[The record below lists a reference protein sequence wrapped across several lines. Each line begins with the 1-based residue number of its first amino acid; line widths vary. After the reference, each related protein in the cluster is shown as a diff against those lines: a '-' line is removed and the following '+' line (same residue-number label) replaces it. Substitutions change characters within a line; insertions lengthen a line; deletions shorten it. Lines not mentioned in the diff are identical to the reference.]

1 MQEEMNMKIDVQA
14 RRFALTHGLRAAVQR
29 EIERLAQAAG
39 PRITRISVRLFD
51 VNGTRG
57 GLDKGC
63 LVHAHF
69 DDGRSIVGTD
79 VDSDLYRSVN
89 SAFDKLLRSRRSSV
103 SRRQA
108 RRRALLRPTLVTA

>member
-1 MQEEMNMKIDVQA
+1 MKIDVQA
-14 RRFALTHGLRAAVQR
+14 RRFTLTDGLRAAVQR
-29 EIERLAQAAG
+29 EIGRLAQATG

-69 DDGRSIVGTD
+69 DDGLSIVGTD
-79 VDSDLYRSVN
+79 VDSDLYRSVS
-89 SAFDKLLRSRRSSV
+89 SAFDKLLRSRRASV
-103 SRRQA
+103 SRRQT
-108 RRRALLRPTLVTA
+108 RRRAPPGSRLVAA

>member
-1 MQEEMNMKIDVQA
+1 MKIDVQA
-14 RRFALTHGLRAAVQR
+14 RRFVLTDALRDAVHH
-29 EIERLAQAAG
+29 EIARLAQASG
-39 PRITRISVRLFD
+39 PRITRLSVRLFD

-69 DDGRSIVGTD
+69 DDGLSIVGTD
-79 VDSDLYRSVN
+79 VGSDLYRSIGA
-89 SAFDKLLRSRRSSV
+89 AFDKLLRSRRSSV

-108 RRRALLRPTLVTA
+108 RRRSTAGAQLAMA